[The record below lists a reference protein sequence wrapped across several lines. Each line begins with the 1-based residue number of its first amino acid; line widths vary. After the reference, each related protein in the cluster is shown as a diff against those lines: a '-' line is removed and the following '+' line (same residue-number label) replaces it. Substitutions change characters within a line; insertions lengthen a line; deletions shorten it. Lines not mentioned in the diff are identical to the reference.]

1 MAATNSPKFAK
12 RVRRVLGLSADGW
25 NNLIVGFGALAG
37 IFALLAATSAYILF
51 QIQKFEAIESA
62 REIAE
67 ANARAEEA
75 KLKSA
80 QLEKDMNPRVIHDEW
95 AKEFVDRVHPFP
107 GTSFAV
113 SADPAA
119 ERKFVN
125 RVITLLQEGGWRW
138 CSFSESLTTLPTGN
152 ASIPGLEHPAIAGVQ
167 VRVSRSRYDD
177 LIGPANAL
185 SIALTEALN
194 ASTSVGLLESGLP
207 PACSPDTL
215 LIEIYRKL

>member
-95 AKEFVDRVHPFP
+95 AKEF
-107 GTSFAV
+107 
-113 SADPAA
+113 
-119 ERKFVN
+119 
-125 RVITLLQEGGWRW
+125 LL
-138 CSFSESLTTLPTGN
+138 TH
-152 ASIPGLEHPAIAGVQ
+152 IVQ
-167 VRVSRSRYDD
+167 PLCVWYK
-177 LIGPANAL
+177 A
-185 SIALTEALN
+185 
-194 ASTSVGLLESGLP
+194 
-207 PACSPDTL
+207 
-215 LIEIYRKL
+215 